1 MSPGGSMSALRAL
14 AVAVIAFGAV
24 AGARADGSGSGSGS
38 AIVIPI
44 TPDLAA
50 PEVKAVAS
58 PSRVE
63 LGQHFQ
69 LFVTAT
75 YGDGVEVNLAEPV
88 ALGASF
94 EVARRVSHDSRGA
107 DGKHVREWQ
116 LDVIAW
122 DVGDLEVPPIEV
134 TFTIGG
140 RAGQV
145 ATAPVPVKVIG
156 LIGDT
161 DDAKLLRPDLPPV
174 ALGAHGWLWQVV
186 TGYPLVIP
194 LAVALLLAAWMVLR
208 ARRRRRRHLRALVA
222 GIAGAPARLDMTTE
236 RALERLLALERS
248 GVLDR
253 DAERKAGYAEMV
265 TIVRELLAERHRLAT
280 ADLTTSELLA
290 ALAAV
295 ASDAERDALATWLAA
310 CDLVKYGGSRASAQD
325 AAAALAG
332 ARALIVAAGGD
343 REAA

>member
-1 MSPGGSMSALRAL
+1 MSAVRAL
-14 AVAVIAFGAV
+14 WIAAFVFGAV
-24 AGARADGSGSGSGS
+24 AGARADGSGSGAGS

-50 PEVKAVAS
+50 PQVKAVAS
-58 PSRVE
+58 PTQVE
-63 LGQHFQ
+63 LGQHFE

-75 YGDGVEVNLAEPV
+75 YGDGVEVSLGEPV
-88 ALGASF
+88 SLGASF
-94 EVARRVSHDSRGA
+94 EVARRVSHDSRRPDGA
-107 DGKHVREWQ
+107 HVREWQ

-122 DVGDLEVPPIEV
+122 DVGELEVPPVAV
-134 TFTIGG
+134 TFTAAG

-145 ATAPVPVKVIG
+145 ATAPVPVKVVG

-161 DDAKLLRPDLPPV
+161 GDPKLLRPDLPPV
-174 ALGAHGWLWQVV
+174 ALAAHGWLWQ
-186 TGYPLVIP
+186 LVIGHP
-194 LAVALLLAAWMVLR
+194 VVIPIAVALLLAAWLVLR
-208 ARRRRRRHLRALVA
+208 ARLRRRRHLRALVA
-222 GIAGAPARLDMTTE
+222 GVAGAPARLDMTAE

-248 GVLDR
+248 GKLDR

-265 TIVRELLAERHRLAT
+265 TVVRELLAERHRIAT

-290 ALAAV
+290 ALEAV
-295 ASDAERDALATWLAA
+295 ASDAERTAVATWLAA
-310 CDLVKYGGSRASAQD
+310 CDLVKYGGSRATRDD

-332 ARALIVAAGGD
+332 ARALVVAAGAR